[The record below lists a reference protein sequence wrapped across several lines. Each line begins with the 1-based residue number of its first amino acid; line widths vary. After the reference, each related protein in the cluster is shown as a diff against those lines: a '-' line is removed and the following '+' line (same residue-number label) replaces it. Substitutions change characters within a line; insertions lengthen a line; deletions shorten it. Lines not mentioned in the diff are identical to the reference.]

1 MWESIKNF
9 FSGNVWLGFSKDE
22 AVGTG
27 TYRFTFGSGSIVA
40 AAIKLLQV
48 GKQYST
54 SGYTFTIKNV
64 ETMADG
70 RTLVT
75 ADTTSAPQP
84 NQAGALGWGVLLGG
98 VGAALLFQSIEK
110 IEKLVDTT
118 TTRTI
123 QLAVVVLL
131 IVVAWKYAKR

>member
-1 MWESIKNF
+1 MWDSIKNF

-27 TYRFTFGSGSIVA
+27 TYRFTFGSGSLVA
-40 AAIKLLQV
+40 AALQV
-48 GKQYST
+48 FQIGKPYST
-54 SGYTFTIKNV
+54 NGYTFTITNIEKSG
-64 ETMADG
+64 DG
-70 RTLVT
+70 KTIVT
-75 ADTTSAPQP
+75 AIMTSAPQP
-84 NQAGALGWGVLLGG
+84 TQAGALGWGVLLGG
-98 VGAALLFQSIEK
+98 VGTALILQSIEK

>member
-1 MWESIKNF
+1 MWDSIKNF
-9 FSGNVWLGFSKDE
+9 FSGDVWLGFSKDE

-27 TYRFTFGSGSIVA
+27 TYRFTFGSGSLVA
-40 AAIKLLQV
+40 AAVKLLV
-48 GKQYST
+48 PGRPYSYN
-54 SGYTFTIKNV
+54 GYTFTIKNV
-64 ETMADG
+64 ESMADG

-123 QLAVVVLL
+123 QLGIVVLL
-131 IVVAWKYAKR
+131 IIVAWKYVKR

>member
-9 FSGNVWLGFSKDE
+9 FAGNVWLGFSKDE

-27 TYRFTFGSGSIVA
+27 TYRFTFASGSLVA
-40 AAIKLLQV
+40 SALKLLTP
-48 GKQYST
+48 GKQYTT
-54 SGYTFTIKNV
+54 SGYTFNIQNIDTG
-64 ETMADG
+64 ADG
-70 RTLVT
+70 KTIVT
-75 ADTTSAPQP
+75 AITTSAPQP

-98 VGAALLFQSIEK
+98 VGAAFLFQSIEK
-110 IEKLVDTT
+110 VEKLVDTT

-131 IVVAWKYAKR
+131 IVLAWKYAKR